1 MTEKY
6 IRTVR
11 MEPNWSTMF
20 EYCKQIVRSANING
34 EELVIE
40 MLDYGKRLHE
50 QQKGVN
56 DDNSINNS

>member
-1 MTEKY
+1 MTEEY

-34 EELVIE
+34 EDLVIE

-50 QQKGVN
+50 QQKEEN
-56 DDNSINNS
+56 DG

>member
-11 MEPNWSTMF
+11 TEPHWSSMF

-34 EELVIE
+34 EELVKE

-50 QQKGVN
+50 QTQKPS
-56 DDNSINNS
+56 NSV